1 MSVASIKAGKAFYE
15 IFAKDKTSEGLSS
28 AEAGLKRFG
37 AKITMIGASMAGFS
51 AAALTGLTAMIKGFA
66 GAGDEISDA
75 MNVTGLSNDFLQTLQ
90 FGAADAGVNLNALV
104 GGLTKFNSTLAKAAA
119 GNKAATKSFAQLG
132 LNAQDLLSLHPD
144 ERFKAVADAIAKI
157 PDPAQRAAAAVA
169 MFGKT
174 GAKLLPAMEGGLSA
188 LNEQMADLKSRGLIM
203 SDEDRQMAAS
213 AEGAFL
219 SLSLVLA
226 RIQQLIAAA
235 VTPAFL
241 QVMSVIQSVA
251 ESVATFI
258 DNNRELVAWIATGI
272 GVIGALGV
280 ALMAIGGVAIF
291 LGSAISAITAAF
303 SAVGT
308 VVAAILSPVGL
319 IVIAITACGAAALT
333 AAYYLD
339 QLFNGGAALKAL
351 YDAAMVVAT
360 GFQLLWKAVSSGRWD
375 LAGQLIKTGL
385 LTGFYAA
392 ILSIKEAW
400 NGLTVW
406 MVEKLTNRLKEIEA
420 NLPEFLHF
428 SSNMQQVLAGMKQRG
443 NEKLAD
449 DRDRLATT
457 YNELQK
463 TIAEINKAG
472 EVTTAKRAVQV
483 HGVQQAVVNQVEKA
497 VLSSAAGTA
506 TSAGA
511 LNIGR
516 TGGVNSVDEQQLNAT
531 LQGNG
536 LLEDIKDGIEELE
549 GLTVE

>member
-400 NGLTVW
+400 NNLTIW

-472 EVTTAKRAVQV
+472 EVTKAKRAVQV